1 MYKFC
6 PYCGLKNDNYKHCVA
21 CGGYLIEEPNISQTN
36 KKKKQIVNEQP
47 LENNK
52 LDEIRDLL
60 KQHKSLSEIKAKIKT
75 WKREGYKVEE
85 LEKMVE
91 EYE

>member
-6 PYCGLKNDNYKHCVA
+6 PCCGTKNDNHKYCGT
-21 CGGYLIEEPNISQTN
+21 CGGSLIKESNISQTN
-36 KKKKQIVNEQP
+36 KKKKQIINEQP

-75 WKREGYKVEE
+75 WKSEGYKVEE

>member
-6 PYCGLKNDNYKHCVA
+6 PYCGLKNDNHKYCVT
-21 CGGYLIEEPNISQTN
+21 CGGYLIEEPDISKTN
-36 KKKKQIVNEQP
+36 KNKKQIVNKQP
-47 LENNK
+47 LEDNK

-75 WKREGYKVEE
+75 WKRAGYKVEE

>member
-6 PYCGLKNDNYKHCVA
+6 PNCGTKNDNHKYCGT
-21 CGGYLIEEPNISQTN
+21 CGGSLIEEPDIIQTT
-36 KKKKQIVNEQP
+36 KKKIRIVNEQP

-75 WKREGYKVEE
+75 WKSEGYKVEE
-85 LEKMVE
+85 LEKMVDE
-91 EYE
+91 FK